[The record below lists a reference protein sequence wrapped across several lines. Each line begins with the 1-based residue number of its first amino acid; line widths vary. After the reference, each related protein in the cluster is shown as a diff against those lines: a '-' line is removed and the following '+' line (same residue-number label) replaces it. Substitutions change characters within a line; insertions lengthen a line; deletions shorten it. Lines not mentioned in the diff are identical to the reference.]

1 MGEFG
6 SLVATR
12 CSMWACSALL
22 LCSPIVKVELEGQR
36 VSAKVSHVRSDSF
49 CQAVQRR
56 PVPLRRQ
63 WNVQD
68 VEFGWCEDSKNQ
80 LRPVLQGT
88 DNVSRWPHGV
98 RSTTACLTPAHLM
111 HLLTLHTSP
120 SCKSLLWTRAAY
132 PKSTTLP
139 PSPTVRYSPL
149 TTAAITCCNKLFP
162 WQPCNRG
169 RSYIFLEPVPTTP
182 ISLVLR
188 RV

>member
-1 MGEFG
+1 M
-6 SLVATR
+6 SVAILSAKR
-12 CSMWACSALL
+12 CSDVLCHSVDSGTYRMWNLAG
-22 LCSPIVKVELEGQR
+22 VKIQRTSCGQCCR
-36 VSAKVSHVRSDSF
+36 ARTMFRGGHM
-49 CQAVQRR
+49 
-56 PVPLRRQ
+56 
-63 WNVQD
+63 
-68 VEFGWCEDSKNQ
+68 
-80 LRPVLQGT
+80 
-88 DNVSRWPHGV
+88 GV
-98 RSTTACLTPAHLM
+98 RSTTACLAPAHLM